1 MRFKSILPAGALL
14 LAAPALGAAPT
25 PAPAP
30 AQGQTAPAIDLETAR
45 SAVGHTDFTR
55 LTTDRAYAGQM
66 LAYLDRI
73 ASVAAGDV
81 DATLNI
87 DVLRLF
93 ALATLERS
101 DEIRTVVDRMLERR
115 PREAHLY
122 GGPIYASLAIPDF
135 QRAVAVVETASRNV
149 PASGWSDLRGLF
161 DRDTMGPL
169 LYRLHTDHQE
179 AARVRLAQALFRIG
193 WPGGG
198 DADSADNLRSIL
210 IDDRIAH
217 DDSAGA
223 ADYAAGITTTGT
235 IVPMLVRTRYDR
247 IVAPGQDRI
256 QLLRHALDER
266 DRETAAALAA
276 APANRQ
282 AVLDRAQHLRATG
295 RNAEAYALL
304 QPFTR
309 DVRATVAADEQGM
322 WLVNE
327 AAYALS
333 ALGRDADAMRLMERI
348 AALPVADNISLVSA
362 FINRNDILFAA
373 GRYEEALAWGQRLDR
388 DYSRFAS
395 DFGKMWIAA
404 GLVCAYAGLN
414 RGAEAAPQLERL
426 RTTGSTAN
434 PAALTL
440 AYLCVGDS
448 DAAAAVLVH
457 RLESEDPDSAIM
469 ALQDYRIVDRADAM
483 KPVVDRL
490 IALRERPAVRD
501 ALARVGRVLPLPLAR
516 SAVSGF

>member
-1 MRFKSILPAGALL
+1 MRFRSIMLAGAML
-14 LAAPALGAAPT
+14 LAAPAFGAEPT

-30 AQGQTAPAIDLETAR
+30 APGRTAPAIDLETAR
-45 SAVGHTDFTR
+45 NAVGHMDFTR
-55 LTTDRAYAGQM
+55 LTSDRAYAGQM
-66 LAYLDRI
+66 LANLDRI
-73 ASVAAGDV
+73 AAAAAGDV
-81 DATLNI
+81 DASLNI
-87 DVLRLF
+87 DMLRLF

-101 DEIRTVVDRMLERR
+101 DEIRAIVDRMIERR

-122 GGPIYASLAIPDF
+122 GGPIYATLAITDL
-135 QRAVAVVETASRNV
+135 QRAVTVVETASRNV

-161 DRDTMGPL
+161 DRDTMSPL
-169 LYRLHTDHQE
+169 LAELHTGHQE

-198 DADSADNLRSIL
+198 DVDGADFLRTIL

-223 ADYAAGITTTGT
+223 ADFAAGLTTIST
-235 IVPMLVRTRYDR
+235 IVPMIVRTRYDR

-266 DRETAAALAA
+266 DRETAAAAAA
-276 APANRQ
+276 APANVQ

-309 DVRATVAADEQGM
+309 DVRATVAAGEQGM
-322 WLVNE
+322 WLINE

-333 ALGRDADAMRLMERI
+333 ALGRDADAMRLMERLV
-348 AALPVADNISLVSA
+348 ALPVADNVSLISA

-395 DFGKMWIAA
+395 DYGKMWIAA

-414 RGAEAAPQLERL
+414 RSAEAAPQLERL

-434 PAALTL
+434 PAALTQ
-440 AYLCVGDS
+440 AYLCAGDS

-457 RLESEDPDSAIM
+457 RLESEDPDSAIL
-469 ALQDYRIVDRADAM
+469 ALQDFSIADRADAM

-501 ALARVGRVLPLPLAR
+501 ALGRVGRVLPLPLAR
-516 SAVSGF
+516 AAVGSF